1 MLGADGVLMGTR
13 FWATQEALIPDAAK
27 AKVLKATGD
36 ETIRTSVYDI
46 VRQRF
51 WPPGYTGRQ
60 MRNEFIEKWQGHER
74 ELAGVHANELLKV
87 EEASESGDFETA
99 NVTVGESI
107 GLIHDIPKA
116 GDLINRMV
124 AEASARIAKFA
135 PQSVAA

>member
-1 MLGADGVLMGTR
+1 
-13 FWATQEALIPDAAK
+13 
-27 AKVLKATGD
+27 
-36 ETIRTSVYDI
+36 
-46 VRQRF
+46 
-51 WPPGYTGRQ
+51 
-60 MRNEFIEKWQGHER
+60 MRIEFIEKWPRHER
-74 ELAGVHANELLKV
+74 ELAGVDANELLKV
-87 EEASESGDFETA
+87 EGASESGDFEIA